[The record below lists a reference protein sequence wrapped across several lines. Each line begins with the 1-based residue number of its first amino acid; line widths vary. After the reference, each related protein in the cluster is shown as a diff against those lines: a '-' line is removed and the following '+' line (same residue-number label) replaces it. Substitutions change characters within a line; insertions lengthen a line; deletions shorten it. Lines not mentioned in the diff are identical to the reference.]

1 MQYFLNI
8 SGVIEPLTI
17 STTLGLGATRGVS
30 YQQQFTSH
38 GGTGNVTWS
47 VDGGSLPTGWSLS
60 SSGLLSGVATTDGF
74 YTFTVKATD
83 SGNPPQTA
91 RTQYTLQIA
100 EPLVITSP
108 AIWPNACANKPYS
121 FTITTAGGVPPIHFG
136 FSSSAWV
143 SINLDTSTG
152 VFSGTTSVT
161 GTFTGTVGTGDSAV
175 PQSGQSQNVT
185 LSVVNCP

>member
-17 STTLGLGATRGVS
+17 TTTLGLGATRGVS
-30 YQQQFTSH
+30 YQQQFAAK
-38 GGTGNVTWS
+38 GGSGNVTWS
-47 VDGGSLPTGWSLS
+47 LDGGSLPPGWTLG
-60 SSGLLSGVATTDGF
+60 SSGLLSGVATADGF
-74 YTFTVKATD
+74 YTFAVKASD

-108 AIWPNACANKPYS
+108 AVWPNACANQPYS
-121 FTITTAGGVPPIHFG
+121 FTITTAGGVSPIF
-136 FSSSAWV
+136 FSFISSSWV

-152 VFSGTTSVT
+152 IFSGTTSVT
-161 GTFTGTVGTGDSAV
+161 GTFTGMVGTGDSAV
-175 PQSGQSQNVT
+175 PPSGQSQTVT
-185 LSVVNCP
+185 LNVVICP